1 MSAIPTIVCP
11 VDFSDGSRSALRYA
25 SAIADHF
32 GATLIVLTV
41 EDPLLAAAATHA
53 LADVTLAEQTE
64 SELRRFCAETLV
76 HPANGPK
83 RLEFRVAIGKPAP
96 EILRLSRETGAD
108 LIVISSRGASG
119 VRKLFFG
126 STTERV
132 LRETPVPVLI
142 TPGELPTTASLS
154 EIATHVS
161 RVIAPIDLT
170 PTSHRQVTVAAGI
183 AEALSV
189 PLIVAHVVEPA
200 FIPVAWRRALPGA
213 DAERRTQAEEELQG
227 IAGSIP
233 ARVHTESL
241 LLTGEPSEEIVK
253 LAQVRGSNLIVM
265 GLHAG
270 GTFGPRVGS
279 VTYRVLCLTRTLVLA
294 LPPAID
300 ARAEQRQCGD
310 ELTTVLQNQ

>member
-11 VDFSDGSRSALRYA
+11 VDFSDASRSALRYA

-32 GATLIVLTV
+32 GATLTVLTV
-41 EDPLLAAAATHA
+41 EDPLLAAAAAHA
-53 LADVTLAEQTE
+53 HANATLAAQTE

-83 RLEFRVAIGKPAP
+83 TLRFRVAIGKPAP
-96 EILRLSRETGAD
+96 EILRLARETEAD

-132 LRETPVPVLI
+132 LRETTVPVLI
-142 TPGELPTTASLS
+142 TPVEGPTTTSLS

-161 RVIAPIDLT
+161 RVIAPVDLT
-170 PTSHRQVTVAAGI
+170 PTSRRQVAVAAGI

-200 FIPVAWRRALPGA
+200 FIPAAWRDALPGA
-213 DAERRTQAEEELQG
+213 DSARRGEAEEELEL
-227 IAGSIP
+227 ITDALP
-233 ARVHTESL
+233 ASVRTESL

-253 LAQVRGSNLIVM
+253 FAAARGSNLIVM

-270 GTFGPRVGS
+270 GLLGPRVGS
-279 VTYRVLCLTRTLVLA
+279 VTYRVLCLTRALVLA
-294 LPPAID
+294 LPPVID
-300 ARAEQRQCGD
+300 GTPEQRQRRD
-310 ELTTVLQNQ
+310 DWTNALQDQ